1 MSSLKKKLND
11 RSNVNRLST
20 VEDAYSGLPASQT
33 NFKGKWKGYDASG
46 NGIVRING
54 KDYSGQVTA
63 SFSVPSNYN
72 TVFRVGKDVK
82 NIVW

>member
-1 MSSLKKKLND
+1 VVGIEAVGGVAVLTNGKTASININSSSWAAMSSLKKKLND

-46 NGIVRING
+46 
-54 KDYSGQVTA
+54 KWYSE
-63 SFSVPSNYN
+63 
-72 TVFRVGKDVK
+72 D
-82 NIVW
+82 